1 MNRAGLTGT
10 WVWALCVLLAAF
22 IVARAHFTADLSA
35 FLPRRATAT
44 QQLLVEQL
52 REGLAAHLIIAA
64 ISGGDPETRA
74 EVSRR
79 MAAEL
84 RADRSFLAIANGDEA
99 QLQRDRDFLFEHRYL
114 LSSRVTSGRFT
125 ASGLHDAIGEALD
138 VLSSAAGPLVKPLF
152 LRDPTLEILAIIES
166 LDASHAPYTVAG
178 VWSSPDGARA
188 IILAHTSASGAD
200 IDGQQAACIALDRSF
215 RNTIAS
221 LPPPQRAALS
231 FSMSGPPVFA
241 VASRATIKSQVWR
254 LSAISAVCIAVL
266 LLAVYR
272 SLPVLALTLVPVAS
286 GALAGVAAVALGFP
300 AVHGL
305 TLGFGVT
312 LIGESVDYAIYLFLQ
327 RGSEFRQA
335 VWPTI
340 RLGLLTSICGFA
352 ALLPSAF
359 TGLAQLG
366 LYSIAGLI
374 AAALVTR
381 YVLAAWQPR
390 LPPVPDL
397 TGAGRFLERLVGQL
411 RRGRAALLLVALL
424 AGILL
429 YVHRGALW
437 SRELAAL
444 SPIRAADMQRDERLR
459 ADAGAPDFRY
469 VLVTSAPDRES
480 ALAAADT
487 LSTRLRFLTD
497 AGTIGGFESPTL
509 FLPPRPT
516 QQARR
521 ASLPSPDALRA
532 RLAEALRGLPLNSTR
547 LEPFLQ
553 DIERARTAPLL
564 TRADLAG
571 TSFGTAVDALLVESS
586 QGWSVLMPLAA
597 RGSGDL
603 SQDSIQAVRTAVAD
617 AAVPAEVLD
626 LKGEAYRLYSGYLR
640 DAVRLALGGLIA
652 IVLLLSIALRSPLR
666 VLRVMVPLMLA
677 VLSVAAILVT
687 LGRELTILHVVGML
701 LIVAVGSNYALFFDR
716 TATRPYETPVPLV
729 LASLLTAN
737 LATVIAFGVLAS
749 SSVPVLADL
758 GSTVAPGTFLALL
771 FAALLARWPP
781 PAAEGSAG

>member
-1 MNRAGLTGT
+1 
-10 WVWALCVLLAAF
+10 
-22 IVARAHFTADLSA
+22 
-35 FLPRRATAT
+35 
-44 QQLLVEQL
+44 
-52 REGLAAHLIIAA
+52 
-64 ISGGDPETRA
+64 
-74 EVSRR
+74 
-79 MAAEL
+79 
-84 RADRSFLAIANGDEA
+84 
-99 QLQRDRDFLFEHRYL
+99 
-114 LSSRVTSGRFT
+114 
-125 ASGLHDAIGEALD
+125 
-138 VLSSAAGPLVKPLF
+138 
-152 LRDPTLEILAIIES
+152 
-166 LDASHAPYTVAG
+166 
-178 VWSSPDGARA
+178 
-188 IILAHTSASGAD
+188 
-200 IDGQQAACIALDRSF
+200 
-215 RNTIAS
+215 
-221 LPPPQRAALS
+221 
-231 FSMSGPPVFA
+231 MSGPPVFA

-626 LKGEAYRLYSGYLR
+626 LKGEADRLYSGYLR

-652 IVLLLSIALRSPLR
+652 IVLLLSIALRSPPR
-666 VLRVMVPLMLA
+666 
-677 VLSVAAILVT
+677 
-687 LGRELTILHVVGML
+687 
-701 LIVAVGSNYALFFDR
+701 
-716 TATRPYETPVPLV
+716 
-729 LASLLTAN
+729 
-737 LATVIAFGVLAS
+737 
-749 SSVPVLADL
+749 
-758 GSTVAPGTFLALL
+758 
-771 FAALLARWPP
+771 
-781 PAAEGSAG
+781 

>member
-1 MNRAGLTGT
+1 MSRAGLTGT
-10 WVWALCVLLAAF
+10 WVWALCVLLAAV
-22 IVARAHFTADLSA
+22 IVAHAHFSADLSA

-64 ISGGDPETRA
+64 ISGSDPATRA
-74 EVSRR
+74 EISRR

-84 RADRSFLAIANGDEA
+84 RTDRSFLAIENGDEA

-114 LSSRVTSGRFT
+114 LSSRVTPQRFT
-125 ASGLHDAIGEALD
+125 ASGLHEAIGEALD

-152 LRDPTLEILAIIES
+152 LRDPTLETLAIIES

-200 IDGQQAACIALDRSF
+200 LDGQQAACKALERSF
-215 RNTIAS
+215 RNTIAG
-221 LPPPQRAALS
+221 LPAPQRNALS

-254 LSAISAVCIAVL
+254 LSAISALCIAVL

-327 RGSEFRQA
+327 RGSDFKQA

-340 RLGLLTSICGFA
+340 RLGVLTSICGFA

-381 YVLAAWQPR
+381 YVLAAWQLR
-390 LPPVPDL
+390 LQPVRDL
-397 TGAGRFLERLVGQL
+397 TRAGRFLEGLIGQV
-411 RRGRAALLLVALL
+411 RRGRAGLLVMALL

-429 YVHRGALW
+429 YAHRSALW
-437 SRELAAL
+437 SHELAAL
-444 SPIRAADMQRDERLR
+444 SPIRAADMQLDERLR

-469 VLVTSAPDRES
+469 VLVTSASDRES

-487 LSTRLRFLTD
+487 LSSRLRSLVD
-497 AGTIGGFESPTL
+497 AGTLGGFESPTL
-509 FLPPRPT
+509 FLPPLRT
-516 QQARR
+516 QQVRR
-521 ASLPSPDALRA
+521 ASLPLPEVLSAH
-532 RLAEALRGLPLNSTR
+532 LAEALRGLPLNATR
-547 LEPFLQ
+547 LAPFVQ
-553 DIERARTAPLL
+553 DIERARNAGLL
-564 TRADLAG
+564 TRGDLAG

-586 QGWSVLMPLAA
+586 QGWSVLLPLAA

-603 SQDSIQAVRTAVAD
+603 PQDAIQAVRRAVAG
-617 AAVPAEVLD
+617 AAVPAELLD
-626 LKGEAYRLYSGYLR
+626 LKGEADRLYSGYLR
-640 DAVRLALGGLIA
+640 DAVRLALAGLIA
-652 IVLLLSIALRSPLR
+652 IVMLLVIALRSPLR
-666 VLRVMVPLMLA
+666 VLRVMAPLMLS
-677 VLSVAAILVT
+677 VLTVAAILVT
-687 LGRELTILHVVGML
+687 LGRALTILHVVGML

-716 TATRPYETPVPLV
+716 AATRPQETSIPLV

-737 LATVIAFGVLAS
+737 LATVIAFGVLAC

-771 FAALLARWPP
+771 FAALLAQWPP
-781 PAAEGSAG
+781 PAAEGSAA